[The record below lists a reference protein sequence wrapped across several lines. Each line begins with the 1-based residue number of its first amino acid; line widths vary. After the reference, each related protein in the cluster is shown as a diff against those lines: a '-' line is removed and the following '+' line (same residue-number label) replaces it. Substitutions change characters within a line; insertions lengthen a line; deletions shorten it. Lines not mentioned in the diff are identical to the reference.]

1 MTNRSE
7 DSQHSHN
14 SRPTQTRA
22 GTNQKSHFRQLEPS
36 QQRVRLVEDVAD
48 PDVMQQYVD
57 YMILDPSQSSV
68 RMQTPLLDPYSYRQ
82 VGPGHFKTDDSVI
95 SFISV

>member
-1 MTNRSE
+1 MENI
-7 DSQHSHN
+7 
-14 SRPTQTRA
+14 
-22 GTNQKSHFRQLEPS
+22 
-36 QQRVRLVEDVAD
+36 AD

-68 RMQTPLLDPYSYRQ
+68 RMQTPLLDPYTYRQ

-95 SFISV
+95 SFISAWILYISAHNLKRNNSRKVAFSESQ